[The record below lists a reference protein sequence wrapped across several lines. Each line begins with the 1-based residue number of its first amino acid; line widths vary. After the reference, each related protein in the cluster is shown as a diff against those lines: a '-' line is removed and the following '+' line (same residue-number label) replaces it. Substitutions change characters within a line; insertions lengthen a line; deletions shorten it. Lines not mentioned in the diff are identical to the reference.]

1 MDAENLKEQTP
12 LGAPISNRILFKKYI
27 HKMLPEYK
35 RQSMNYETMK
45 YITGKAL
52 NEEECLK
59 RFDFVMEVNGRHNEF
74 GYYAVFDKNTNTVIG
89 LSKIVLMSKECA
101 EIGYALLPEFWR
113 KGYGSEITKSLINYA
128 LQFENLNEL
137 IGIINPLNEASK
149 MLLMK
154 NGFTYLE
161 SKSVYDQL
169 SDYYQLKIR

>member
-1 MDAENLKEQTP
+1 METENQQEQTS
-12 LGAPISNRILFKKYI
+12 LGAPTSDRILFKKYI
-27 HKMLPEYK
+27 HQMLPEYK

-52 NEEECLK
+52 NEEECTK

-74 GYYAVFDKNTNTVIG
+74 GYYAVIDKSTNTSIG
-89 LSKIVLMSKECA
+89 LGKIVLMSKECA

-154 NGFTYLE
+154 YGFSYLE
-161 SKSVYDQL
+161 SKTVNNQM